1 MGTQGGTEGSRA
13 MREGA
18 EDQDGR
24 GRDDLEALHTPV
36 QAFHVDPG
44 ASLHHDLVHSTS
56 ARLFSGLFQ
65 SVRFCPEQPGCE
77 ASGQGHTPTAAAER
91 QGPDPEPSPCPADP
105 PLGHHHHQ
113 RDPLHLL
120 EGGEGILAGSI
131 RHGGEAPPPGLRLHG
146 VWARGSRRW
155 AEVAEKEG
163 DPVPLL
169 LAVTPG
175 KQPQL

>member
-65 SVRFCPEQPGCE
+65 SVR
-77 ASGQGHTPTAAAER
+77 STAYIKIYHAGGAKMAE
-91 QGPDPEPSPCPADP
+91 E
-105 PLGHHHHQ
+105 
-113 RDPLHLL
+113 
-120 EGGEGILAGSI
+120 
-131 RHGGEAPPPGLRLHG
+131 
-146 VWARGSRRW
+146 
-155 AEVAEKEG
+155 
-163 DPVPLL
+163 
-169 LAVTPG
+169 
-175 KQPQL
+175 